1 MAASGDRGHELS
13 VIYSLMKV
21 MLEKEKKATK
31 KQKIII
37 NKWYERMSKTLA
49 LLNHSFHL
57 NKFEN

>member
-21 MLEKEKKATK
+21 MLEKEKKKRPLK

-37 NKWYERMSKTLA
+37 NKWYERTSKTLA
-49 LLNHSFHL
+49 SA
-57 NKFEN
+57 KS

>member
-37 NKWYERMSKTLA
+37 NKWYERMSKTL
-49 LLNHSFHL
+49 SFA
-57 NKFEN
+57 KS